1 MKAKAFAKINLMLKV
16 ISKEENN
23 YHQLQMINS
32 KIHVYDLIKIKKAKE
47 HKIIFKKNKNI
58 SSEFLLKVIN
68 QFNNIYNIK
77 EKYKITII
85 KNIPVGAGLG
95 GGSADAAKI
104 IDMLYIYNKIEENNE
119 NKIKLFKNLGA
130 DIPYMFYDSC
140 AIVEGIGEKVKPIE
154 KINLEKYI
162 YVYPNIE
169 VSTKKVFEENKTYSN
184 KLAYEEIIEHLNK
197 DVDIYS
203 NDLEKATFELYPQM
217 LEIKQKLSSYGKTWM
232 SGTGSTF
239 IIYIE
244 KNKKEIIKKIKK
256 DIKNITIL

>member
-1 MKAKAFAKINLMLKV
+1 
-16 ISKEENN
+16 
-23 YHQLQMINS
+23 
-32 KIHVYDLIKIKKAKE
+32 
-47 HKIIFKKNKNI
+47 
-58 SSEFLLKVIN
+58 
-68 QFNNIYNIK
+68 
-77 EKYKITII
+77 
-85 KNIPVGAGLG
+85 
-95 GGSADAAKI
+95 
-104 IDMLYIYNKIEENNE
+104 
-119 NKIKLFKNLGA
+119 
-130 DIPYMFYDSC
+130 MFYDSC

-197 DVDIYS
+197 DIDIYS

-244 KNKKEIIKKIKK
+244 KNKEEIIKKIKK